1 MSADDDGPTD
11 DGPPAPAYTDDQT
24 AELARV
30 DALIAGGPEVLGA
43 CPLPAQVRTRRR
55 AVMTRETAATVK
67 LYEGAALVV
76 VERSGAVRRGE
87 ERHGRGERRLST
99 RFTSR
104 ARMTFLRALATV
116 DDSAPALF
124 VTLTW
129 PTWAAPEGRE
139 WQEPWNR
146 FRMMLARRY
155 PSAAGFYKREL
166 TQAGV
171 VHLHLLVYGVTWRA
185 MREFVPS
192 AWARSVHAPDEA
204 LRERVG
210 TEVGVV
216 RRGASVRRYATK
228 YVTKAMMDDDGAD
241 PSGPWWGRFNE
252 GQIPTV
258 VPVALAVPD
267 AVAVRMIRTARR
279 MLNAQRRRRGW
290 GRLRWHR
297 FRRMTLIA
305 EPATWRALAVLYG
318 A

>member
-11 DGPPAPAYTDDQT
+11 DGPPAPAYTGAQV
-24 AELARV
+24 AELARL
-30 DALIAGGPEVLGA
+30 DALADGRNVLGA
-43 CPLPAQVRTRRR
+43 CPLPAQSRTRKR
-55 AVMTRETAATVK
+55 AVVTRETAATVK

-76 VERSGAVRRGE
+76 VERSRVTERGR
-87 ERHGRGERRLST
+87 ERYGRGERRAST
-99 RFTSR
+99 RFSPR
-104 ARMTFLRALATV
+104 ARTTFLRALAMV
-116 DDSAPALF
+116 DESAPALF

-139 WQEPWNR
+139 WQGPWNR
-146 FRMMLARRY
+146 FRMALARRY
-155 PSAAGFYKREL
+155 PQAAGFYKREL
-166 TQAGV
+166 TKAGV
-171 VHLHLLVYGVTWRA
+171 VHLHLLVYGVSWRA
-185 MREFVPS
+185 MREFVPT

-210 TEVGVV
+210 TQVAQAMSGEG
-216 RRGASVRRYATK
+216 VRRYASK
-228 YVTKAMMDDDGAD
+228 YVTKSIVDDDGQD
-241 PSGPWWGRFNE
+241 PTGKWWGRFNK

-279 MLNAQRRRRGW
+279 MLNAQRRHRGY

-305 EPATWRALAVLYG
+305 KPETWRALAVLYG
-318 A
+318 G

>member
-11 DGPPAPAYTDDQT
+11 DGPPAPAYTGAQV
-24 AELARV
+24 AELARL
-30 DALIAGGPEVLGA
+30 DALASGPGVLGA
-43 CPLPAQVRTRRR
+43 CPLPAQVRTRARG
-55 AVMTRETAATVK
+55 VVTREAAATVT
-67 LYEGAALVV
+67 LYDGAALVV
-76 VERSGAVRRGE
+76 VERSTVTTRG
-87 ERHGRGERRLST
+87 RKRYGRGERRQSS

-104 ARMTFLRALATV
+104 ARTTFLRALATV

-129 PTWAAPEGRE
+129 PKWAAPQGRE
-139 WQEPWNR
+139 WQEPWDR

-166 TQAGV
+166 TKAGV
-171 VHLHLLVYGVTWRA
+171 VHLHLLTYGVIWRE
-185 MREFVPS
+185 MREFVPG

-210 TEVGVV
+210 TEIGVV
-216 RRGASVRRYATK
+216 RRGASVRKYATK
-228 YVTKAMMDDDGAD
+228 YVTKAVIDDDGAD

-252 GQIPTV
+252 KHIPSV
-258 VPVALAVPD
+258 VPVKLAVPD
-267 AVAVRMIRTARR
+267 VVAVRMIRTARR
-279 MLNAQRRRRGW
+279 MLNAQRRHRGY

-305 EPATWRALAVLYG
+305 KPETWRALAVLYG
-318 A
+318 G